1 MICRSHYTTL
11 HDACVLF
18 DRVLTPFILLFF
30 LQPFPTPS
38 PNELR
43 DRDDKEHVNNFC
55 LRVELPHRA
64 DLCFI
69 FSMWQR
75 RSCQPTNCDRSARR
89 HDFLRILVTRYYH
102 HGSGDEIVSSNWIL
116 HSRGERLIR
125 LSCVYWKNRATLCRH
140 DLSTILTYKTMRNE
154 KHNRRAYCICQ
165 WFK

>member
-30 LQPFPTPS
+30 LRPFPTPS

-69 FSMWQR
+69 FSTWQR
-75 RSCQPTNCDRSARR
+75 RSCQPRNCDRSARR

-102 HGSGDEIVSSNWIL
+102 HGSGMKSFPPIEYFTL
-116 HSRGERLIR
+116 GENVWFVCHACIGRIGRL
-125 LSCVYWKNRATLCRH
+125 CVVM
-140 DLSTILTYKTMRNE
+140 IF
-154 KHNRRAYCICQ
+154 Q
-165 WFK
+165 QF